1 MVSLTVPSSL
11 DVYDGRFL
19 AAAENIIVASMN
31 YRLGAMGFLALPSA
45 APGNVGLWDQ
55 HLALS
60 WLGGNAATFGG
71 DPARLTL
78 FGESAGASSVS
89 FHLLSPWSRP
99 LFTQAVMQSG
109 SANAPWALVTPEQ
122 ARQIA
127 QALGHL
133 MGCPEGD
140 DHCLLLSPP
149 ALLLAAQHLLPVSYT
164 HLDVYKSPAL
174 LPAAQCLLLSPP
186 AVLLAAQQPLLSLPA
201 LLPAAQCLLLSPPA
215 LLPAV
220 QWLLLSPPAH
230 PCSLQH
236 STPYRAPQPCSLQ
249 HNTPQYHIWVSGK
262 SAPY

>member
-1 MVSLTVPSSL
+1 MPLTAPSSVGL
-11 DVYDGRFL
+11 YDGRFL
-19 AAAENIIVASMN
+19 AATEKVIVASMN
-31 YRLGAMGFLALPSA
+31 YRLGAMGFLALPPA

-60 WLGGNAATFGG
+60 WLRGNVAAFGG

-140 DHCLLLSPP
+140 DHAVVRCLQGKEFLGLQPLRADGGYLQGGEGRKNFFCGP
-149 ALLLAAQHLLPVSYT
+149 LGA
-164 HLDVYKSPAL
+164 HLDFEEHHMGWGWGWGMCDRNVIS
-174 LPAAQCLLLSPP
+174 
-186 AVLLAAQQPLLSLPA
+186 
-201 LLPAAQCLLLSPPA
+201 
-215 LLPAV
+215 
-220 QWLLLSPPAH
+220 
-230 PCSLQH
+230 
-236 STPYRAPQPCSLQ
+236 
-249 HNTPQYHIWVSGK
+249 
-262 SAPY
+262 